1 MKTKSNAI
9 KHPML
14 FFDLDMGN
22 YVCYK
27 NCLDVK
33 VHSYRMSSEREERD
47 RGNTKCLAI

>member
-14 FFDLDMGN
+14 FFDLDMGT
-22 YVCYK
+22 YVCDK

-33 VHSYRMSSEREERD
+33 VHSYRMSSKREERD